1 MPSIDCTSA
10 VPDGI
15 EIHCHVGPSS
25 RAISTEIGQWA
36 EVVASRVA
44 SSTTGKLKALV
55 WPYRHAGDEFLSVDI
70 NGATGS
76 YCLTFISGQAHDF
89 AVDDVEV
96 PDMTEAFVMAMIVL
110 TKVQAEVTFDI

>member
-44 SSTTGKLKALV
+44 SSTTGKLRALV
-55 WPYRHAGDEFLSVDI
+55 WPYRHADGEFLSVDI

-76 YCLTFISGQAHDF
+76 HCLTFMTGLAHDF
-89 AVDDVEV
+89 ATDDVAV
-96 PDMTEAFVMAMIVL
+96 PDMTEAFTMAMIVL
-110 TKVQAEVTFDI
+110 DIIQAEVTFHV